1 MKGSCLRITATRV
14 VLWVHI
20 EEKGDG
26 ELRQDRPQPPP
37 TFPESGWQTG
47 VQAWPFQ
54 ALQAPVSALGGRDPC
69 HHHFPVPSPS
79 HEGQNI
85 PKTQVVSCCKCSCE
99 SITPSPPRKMEQ
111 GFQGLPDF
119 KHECPLPSHKTPTS
133 HHPSSYSSIIT
144 FPKKW
149 PSFNSFETFLWI
161 AISIFFW
168 GLYWVPHF

>member
-1 MKGSCLRITATRV
+1 MPVNWASHLWDSINERTLCGEHLLNTPRLLYSITP
-14 VLWVHI
+14 L
-20 EEKGDG
+20 
-26 ELRQDRPQPPP
+26 
-37 TFPESGWQTG
+37 
-47 VQAWPFQ
+47 Q

>member
-1 MKGSCLRITATRV
+1 MPVNWASHLWDSINERTLCGEHLLNTPRLLYSITP
-14 VLWVHI
+14 L
-20 EEKGDG
+20 
-26 ELRQDRPQPPP
+26 
-37 TFPESGWQTG
+37 
-47 VQAWPFQ
+47 Q
-54 ALQAPVSALGGRDPC
+54 ALQAPVSALEGRDLC

-99 SITPSPPRKMEQ
+99 SKTPSPPRKMEQ

-119 KHECPLPSHKTPTS
+119 KHECPLPSPKTPTS
-133 HHPSSYSSIIT
+133 HRPSNYCSIIT

-149 PSFNSFETFLWI
+149 PSFNSFETFFWI

-168 GLYWVPHF
+168 GLYWVFHF